1 MHTKLFTIFLLTC
14 FFSHDSFSAKKR
26 KSLAKEIVTY
36 QSGFYSFV
44 HNNIRTVGNIYELKI
59 NVHANNVIIDSVWF
73 GATPV
78 PCDVYETRT
87 LQRVASPVLK
97 GQYLVKAN
105 RNLYENFYRNI
116 DSTFSYNLFVPPFP
130 FKGDLVIM
138 YSYQGKKYYKVI
150 NNVEERAQKQMRE

>member
-1 MHTKLFTIFLLTC
+1 MNTKLFAIFLFGC
-14 FFSHDSFSAKKR
+14 FFAFDSVAAKKR
-26 KSLAKEIVTY
+26 KSVAKEIVSY
-36 QSGFYSFV
+36 QNGFYSFV

-59 NVHANNVIIDSVWF
+59 NVLANNVSIDSVWF

-87 LQRVASPVLK
+87 LQRVSSPVLK

-116 DSTFSYNLFVPPFP
+116 DSTFAYNQFVPPFP
-130 FKGDLVIM
+130 FKGALVIM
-138 YSYQGKKYYKVI
+138 YTYQGKKYYKVVNEI
-150 NNVEERAQKQMRE
+150 EERAQKQMRE